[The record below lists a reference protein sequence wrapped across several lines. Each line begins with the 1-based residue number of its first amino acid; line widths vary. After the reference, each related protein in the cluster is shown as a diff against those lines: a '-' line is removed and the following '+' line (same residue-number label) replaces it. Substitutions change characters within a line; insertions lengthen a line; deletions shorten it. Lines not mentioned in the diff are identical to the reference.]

1 MVSATQSLTNEVT
14 RDFAKERLKS
24 QRQESSRLDIPD
36 FGSMV
41 AESNIEFKKDQDKKK
56 AELGDDGKLRVG
68 ETKDDKEFRDMLERI
83 SGKPQRELKNK
94 LEKEDF
100 LNLMVTQL
108 KYQDP
113 TQPADHKDMAAQ
125 LAQFNS
131 VEQLV
136 SANKSLEHIAKGQE
150 ELKSDKLSEYLGKQ
164 ITVKGNDLRFDGHD
178 LNTRPSFHLEKDA
191 GTVSITIKN
200 EAGEPIR
207 TLSLGN
213 LNAGDHALTWDGNDK
228 SGNPVAK
235 GSYKFEVSAAATDG
249 KPIDVITQYTTE
261 VTGISSLDKGGQLE
275 TAVGIVKPKDIVAIR
290 QPGAQAPTTEKPAP
304 TARVKEAAEQY
315 AKQQEPTR
323 IASPGGPQE
332 QATKTKQ
339 PSNKDN
345 TPTLQQQSV

>member
-14 RDFAKERLKS
+14 RDFAKDRQKGQS
-24 QRQESSRLDIPD
+24 QESNRLDIPD

-56 AELGDDGKLRVG
+56 AELGDDGQLRVG

-83 SGKPQRELKNK
+83 SGKPQREVKNK

-136 SANKSLEHIAKGQE
+136 SANKSLENIAKGQE
-150 ELKSDKLSEYLGKQ
+150 DLKSDKLSDYLGKQ
-164 ITVKGNDLRFDGHD
+164 ITVKGNDVRFDGTA
-178 LNTRPSFHLEKDA
+178 LSTRPSFHLEKDA

-200 EAGEPIR
+200 EAGETVR

-213 LNAGDHALTWDGNDK
+213 MNAGDHSVTWDGKDK
-228 SGNPVAK
+228 AGNPAAK
-235 GSYKFEVSAAATDG
+235 GTYKFEVSAAASDG
-249 KPIDVITQYTTE
+249 KPIEVQTQYTTE
-261 VTGISSLDKGGQLE
+261 VTGISRLDKGGQLE
-275 TAVGIVKPKDIVAIR
+275 TAVGVVKPKDIVAIR
-290 QPGAQAPTTEKPAP
+290 QPGAEAPAP
-304 TARVKEAAEQY
+304 ITPKEAAGQY
-315 AKQQEPTR
+315 ARLQEPSKARQTESPAAPAEVKTQAAKKPQTNQQQE
-323 IASPGGPQE
+323 
-332 QATKTKQ
+332 KQ
-339 PSNKDN
+339 K
-345 TPTLQQQSV
+345 LEK